1 MVGGRIAVNI
11 FDIIGPVMI
20 GPSSSHTAG
29 AARIGRVTRK
39 LLSEQPC
46 DILVRFH
53 GSFAGTY
60 KGHGT
65 AKAIIAGLM
74 DMPPDD
80 VRIRE
85 SLAIAGGQNIK
96 YRFESA
102 EMKGAHPNTVLIEA
116 AGPSGKTVRVV
127 GSSVGGGN
135 IVIKRI
141 NDMEVEFTC
150 QFNTLVIMNT
160 DVPGTIAAV
169 SGLLAENGVNIAQ
182 MKVFRTRRGGEAI
195 MIIEADQRIEADLPG
210 LIAELPC
217 ITDVKS
223 IEAIG

>member
-1 MVGGRIAVNI
+1 MNI

-29 AARIGRVTRK
+29 AARIGRITRK
-39 LLSEQPC
+39 LLSEEPC
-46 DILVRFH
+46 DILVRFY

-80 VRIRE
+80 ARIRE
-85 SLAIAGGQNIK
+85 SLVIAGRRNIS

-102 EMKGAHPNTVLIEA
+102 ELKDVHPNTVFIEA
-116 AGPSGKTVRVV
+116 AGSSGKTVRVL

-135 IVIKRI
+135 IVIKQI

-150 QFNTLVIMNT
+150 QFNTLVIANT

-169 SGLLAENGVNIAQ
+169 SGLLAENNVNIAQ
-182 MKVFRTRRGGEAI
+182 MKVFRTQRGGEAI
-195 MIIEADQRIEADLPG
+195 MIIEADQRIDAALSG
-210 LIAELPC
+210 LIAGLPC

-223 IEAIG
+223 LEAIG